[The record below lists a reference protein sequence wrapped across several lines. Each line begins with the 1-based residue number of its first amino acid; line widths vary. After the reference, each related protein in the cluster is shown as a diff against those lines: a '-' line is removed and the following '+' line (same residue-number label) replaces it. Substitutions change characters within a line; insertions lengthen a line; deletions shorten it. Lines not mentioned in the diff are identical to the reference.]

1 MPMTCQGIICLTMQ
15 KGLTVAAA
23 VLAGSIALRAQQP
36 PQPRIWQGVY
46 TAAQA
51 ERGKA
56 TFLVTCQRCHNADL
70 SGDRGPALKG
80 ERFMT
85 TWGGGGVNR
94 LFEKIRDT
102 MPPFATS
109 TLDDATKLDIV
120 TFILQTNG
128 FPVGPKDLAATELES
143 IDIVAQ
149 GEVPKTQNFARVQVV
164 GCLARSEENRFV
176 LTNASEPVAT
186 ANDSVS
192 LPVPSPGSG
201 RVMLLNA
208 APFKPEAQVGQ
219 RVEARGLVYRD
230 ERETL
235 LTVSALKAVGSCQK

>member
-1 MPMTCQGIICLTMQ
+1 MR
-15 KGLTVAAA
+15 KGLIVAVAL
-23 VLAGSIALRAQQP
+23 LAGAVALRAQQA

-70 SGDRGPALKG
+70 SGDRGPALTG
-80 ERFMT
+80 ERFMA

-128 FPVGPKDLAATELES
+128 FPSGQRDLAAADLES
-143 IDIVAQ
+143 VDIVAQ
-149 GEVPKTQNFARVQVV
+149 GEVPKAQAQNFARVQVV
-164 GCLARSEENRFV
+164 GCLARSDANRFV
-176 LTNASEPVAT
+176 LTNASEPVAA
-186 ANDSVS
+186 ANDTVS
-192 LPVPSPGSG
+192 LPVPSLGAG

-208 APFKPEAQVGQ
+208 APFKPEAQIGQ

-230 ERETL
+230 EREML

>member
-1 MPMTCQGIICLTMQ
+1 MRN
-15 KGLTVAAA
+15 TVLIVTLA
-23 VLAGSIALRAQQP
+23 VVCAGTIGLRAQQA

-85 TWGGGGVNR
+85 TWGGGGANR

-128 FPVGPKDLAATELES
+128 FPAGQKDLAAADLES

-149 GEVPKTQNFARVQVV
+149 GEVPKAQNFARVQIV
-164 GCLARSEENRFV
+164 GCLARGDENRFV
-176 LTNASEPVAT
+176 LTNASEPVAAAT
-186 ANDSVS
+186 DNVS
-192 LPVPSPGSG
+192 LSVPSPGSG
-201 RVMLLNA
+201 RVLLLNA
-208 APFKPEAQVGQ
+208 APFKPETQVGQ

-230 ERETL
+230 ERDTL
-235 LTVSALKAVGSCQK
+235 LTVSAMKAVGSCQK

>member
-1 MPMTCQGIICLTMQ
+1 MRN
-15 KGLTVAAA
+15 GLVVTV
-23 VLAGSIALRAQQP
+23 VLVSAIGLGAQQAA
-36 PQPRIWQGVY
+36 QPRIWQGVY
-46 TAAQA
+46 TTAQA

-120 TFILQTNG
+120 TFILQANG
-128 FPVGPKDLAATELES
+128 FPTGAKDLAAADLES
-143 IDIVAQ
+143 IDIVAK
-149 GEVPKTQNFARVQVV
+149 GEQPKAQNFARVQVV
-164 GCLARSEENRFV
+164 GCLARGDENRFV
-176 LTNASEPVAT
+176 LTNASEPVAAAT
-186 ANDSVS
+186 DNAS
-192 LPVPSPGSG
+192 LPVPAAGTG

-208 APFKPEAQVGQ
+208 APFKPDAQVGQ
-219 RVEARGLVYRD
+219 RVEARGLVYHD
-230 ERETL
+230 ERDTL
-235 LTVSALKAVGSCQK
+235 LTVSALKAVGICQN

>member
-1 MPMTCQGIICLTMQ
+1 MR
-15 KGLTVAAA
+15 KGLIVSA
-23 VLAGSIALRAQQP
+23 VLLAGAVALRAQQP
-36 PQPRIWQGVY
+36 QQPRIWQGVY

-80 ERFMT
+80 ERFMAS
-85 TWGGGGVNR
+85 WGGGGVNR

-128 FPVGPKDLAATELES
+128 FPAGQKDLAGADLES

-149 GEVPKTQNFARVQVV
+149 GEAPKAQNFARVQVV
-164 GCLARSEENRFV
+164 GCLARGDENRFV
-176 LTNASEPVAT
+176 LTNASEPIAAAT
-186 ANDSVS
+186 DTVS
-192 LPVPSPGSG
+192 LPMPPPGSG
-201 RVMLLNA
+201 RVMLLNTS
-208 APFKPEAQVGQ
+208 PFKPEAHVGQ

-235 LTVSALKAVGSCQK
+235 LTVSALKAVGSCQN